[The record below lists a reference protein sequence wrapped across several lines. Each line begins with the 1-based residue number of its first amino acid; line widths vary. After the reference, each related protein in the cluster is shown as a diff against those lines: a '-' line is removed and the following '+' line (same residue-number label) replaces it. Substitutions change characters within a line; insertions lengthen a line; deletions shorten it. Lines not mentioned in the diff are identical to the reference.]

1 MRRPG
6 GVNFSLNKPGRNW
19 RGVLTPK
26 KIESADLVKAINEGF
41 VFFENAFSGI
51 VYGCGV
57 WSSKGLGWWDGKIPI
72 RFLTHPEFGKW

>member
-1 MRRPG
+1 MRCPG
-6 GVNFSLNKPGRNW
+6 GVNFSLNKPGGYR
-19 RGVLTPK
+19 RGVQNPV

-51 VYGCGV
+51 VYGCGI

-72 RFLTHPEFGKW
+72 RFLTRPYFGK